1 MLLYLIVCV
10 YIKKK
15 KKKTSDTEKGEE
27 KKKKRLR
34 YRGDRIR
41 MAGHHHSFPDLNPT
55 ATGIGNLKVHAGI
68 EIRR

>member
-10 YIKKK
+10 YKQ

-27 KKKKRLR
+27 KKKRLR

-41 MAGHHHSFPDLNPT
+41 MAGHHHSFPDLDPT

-68 EIRR
+68 EIRI

>member
-10 YIKKK
+10 YKQK